1 METAEIKEIL
11 DGINFKIEKDDKDFN
26 AGNTEKLERFKLGLE
41 KNIQSVLQK
50 TGVPKRFLNPKSN
63 IAKLDLRRGY
73 YFHGPVG
80 TGKTDMAVSVLKNII
95 LNTEPVFEYG
105 VYKLP
110 ENLAIFTS
118 VPVMLLD
125 IRSAFKSENADE
137 SALIKKYVKPEVLV
151 MDDLGTEKASEWV
164 MQTLYVI
171 INSRYEEE
179 KQTLITSNNS
189 LEEIRKNLNDKMAS
203 RITAMTEIIELKGID
218 RRSGISVIK

>member
-1 METAEIKEIL
+1 METVGIKEIL
-11 DGINFKIEKDDKDFN
+11 SGLSLKIEKNDNEDS
-26 AGNTEKLERFKLGLE
+26 NTEKLERFKLGLE

-110 ENLAIFTS
+110 ENLAIFAS

-125 IRSAFKSENADE
+125 IRSAFKSENAD
-137 SALIKKYVKPEVLV
+137 
-151 MDDLGTEKASEWV
+151 
-164 MQTLYVI
+164 
-171 INSRYEEE
+171 
-179 KQTLITSNNS
+179 
-189 LEEIRKNLNDKMAS
+189 
-203 RITAMTEIIELKGID
+203 
-218 RRSGISVIK
+218 